1 MMMPQNNV
9 ELQDL
14 LREQYDY
21 TPTEWR
27 DKVDD
32 PEGDNSHPGT
42 KFTAKRANNME
53 KGIDKAHDR
62 LNNIVD
68 YLESSERTQ
77 KNLRFEFLLL
87 KASVTS
93 GLTSNIFVENFETI
107 DSISLVGGLHN
118 EELQRIYLP

>member
-1 MMMPQNNV
+1 MPETV

-14 LREQYDY
+14 LNEKYDY
-21 TPTEWR
+21 DPTQWF

-42 KFTAKRANNME
+42 KFTARRANNME
-53 KGIDKAHDR
+53 RGISKAHER
-62 LNNIVD
+62 LNSLVV
-68 YLESSERTQ
+68 YLESSDRVQ

-93 GLTSNIFVENFETI
+93 GLTSNIFVDNFETLDGI
-107 DSISLVGGLHN
+107 HLTAGAHN
-118 EELQRIYLP
+118 PELQRIYLP